1 MSDNAHIRRLEKA
14 LTILRRIATG
24 YSDPIHGTGDRKHD
38 GYSRTQ
44 LDILTLIDQQTDRT
58 VKELA
63 GMLAMTSG
71 AITQTVETL
80 IRRGLIRKRQDNQ
93 DRRYTRLTLTAAGQ
107 DAVGKYYAKRSR
119 MLQAITDE
127 LSEQEL
133 RVIIRIADK
142 LLPQATPHDGQ
153 QSSADLTSEK

>member
-1 MSDNAHIRRLEKA
+1 MSDNASIRRLEKA

-24 YSDPIHGTGDRKHD
+24 YPDHPD

-44 LDILTLIDQQTDRT
+44 LDIMTLIDEQADRT

-63 GMLAMTSG
+63 DMLAMTSG

-80 IRRGLIRKRQDNQ
+80 IRRGLIRKRRDSQ
-93 DRRYTRLTLTAAGQ
+93 DRRYTRLSLTNTGQ
-107 DAVGKYYAKRSR
+107 DAVSQYYAKRSR

-133 RVIIRIADK
+133 RVMLRVANK
-142 LLPQATPHDGQ
+142 LLPPGKAAANNPAHDINP
-153 QSSADLTSEK
+153 EK

>member
-1 MSDNAHIRRLEKA
+1 MSENAHIRRLERA
-14 LTILRRIATG
+14 LTILRRIASG
-24 YSDPIHGTGDRKHD
+24 YAGQSLKAKGD

-44 LDILTLIDQQTDRT
+44 LDILTLIDEQADRT

-63 GMLAMTSG
+63 GILAMTSG

-80 IRRGLIRKRQDNQ
+80 VKRGLVDRQRDDN
-93 DRRYTRLTLTAAGQ
+93 DRRFTRLSLTAAGQ
-107 DAVGKYYAKRSR
+107 DAVGQYYAKRSR

-133 RVIIRIADK
+133 RVMIRIADK
-142 LLPQATPHDGQ
+142 LLPQTKPHDRHEP
-153 QSSADLTSEK
+153 SADITTEK

>member
-14 LTILRRIATG
+14 LTILRRIASG
-24 YSDPIHGTGDRKHD
+24 FGD

-44 LDILTLIDQQTDRT
+44 LDILTLIDEQADRT

-80 IRRGLIRKRQDNQ
+80 IRRGLICKRRDSR
-93 DRRYTRLTLTAAGQ
+93 DRRYTRLSLTSAGQ
-107 DAVGKYYAKRSR
+107 DAVSNYYAKRSR

-127 LSEQEL
+127 LSENEL
-133 RVIIRIADK
+133 RMMIRIADK
-142 LLPQATPHDGQ
+142 LLPNGHSDNNDKPTTDN
-153 QSSADLTSEK
+153 TTR